1 MLTLC
6 RWPLVSSKEWIQC
19 CGKLAHIAIIAVLYI
34 QILIFLVQV
43 EDIIIPVEEVED
55 GGVEISVG
63 VDGIMEDVTIA

>member
-1 MLTLC
+1 MFLSFPSRFHLN
-6 RWPLVSSKEWIQC
+6 
-19 CGKLAHIAIIAVLYI
+19 AI
-34 QILIFLVQV
+34 VQV

>member
-1 MLTLC
+1 MAYVDIIALLQML
-6 RWPLVSSKEWIQC
+6 
-19 CGKLAHIAIIAVLYI
+19 IAI
-34 QILIFLVQV
+34 VQV

>member
-1 MLTLC
+1 MLTLS
-6 RWPLVSSKEWIQC
+6 RFSFLVKILFHFN
-19 CGKLAHIAIIAVLYI
+19 LAHNIIAVLQI
-34 QILIFLVQV
+34 QILIILFQV